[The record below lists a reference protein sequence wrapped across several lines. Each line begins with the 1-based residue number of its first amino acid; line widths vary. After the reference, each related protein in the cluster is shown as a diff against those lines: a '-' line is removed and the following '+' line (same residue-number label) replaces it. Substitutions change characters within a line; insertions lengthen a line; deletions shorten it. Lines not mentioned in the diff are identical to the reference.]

1 MELADAKIWIFKY
14 ASLYEVFTNRVTY
27 VGNKSSMYVD
37 VKGNTVG
44 GAHMVS

>member
-1 MELADAKIWIFKY
+1 MELADTKIWIFKY
-14 ASLYEVFTNRVTY
+14 ALLCQVFTNWVIY
-27 VGNKSSMYVD
+27 VANKSSMYVD